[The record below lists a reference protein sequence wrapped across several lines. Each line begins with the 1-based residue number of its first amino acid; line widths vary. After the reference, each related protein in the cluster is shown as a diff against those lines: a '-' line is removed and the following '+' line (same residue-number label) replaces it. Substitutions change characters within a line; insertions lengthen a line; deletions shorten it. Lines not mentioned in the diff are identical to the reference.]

1 MKTTTPKLAAALLL
15 ALALAA
21 CGGRSEAP
29 QGGPA
34 SSRVT
39 DPQRAACVAKSP
51 YLKVGE
57 GLDAPGRLEVP
68 VPAVGTPASCKGN
81 SQFRFGSGRHDITG
95 VVANTSGMG
104 WENPAQV
111 FAGLHTRQY
120 ARAFALES
128 PCNGKRVM
136 VVVADIGIM
145 TGALRSSVLSAIAA
159 DPALASRYSADNLML
174 SATHTHQGPAGYSHH
189 LAHNLLHLG
198 FDPAHLEGVELL
210 PQRLALARRVLPSAL
225 SLHEGDA
232 CAWLRRDGSADVV
245 LQSTV
250 FSSLL
255 DAGFQQR
262 LAQAMWETVRPGGGV
277 LWYDFTVD
285 NPRNRDVRGVPPSR
299 IAALFPQGRLRWQ
312 RLTLAPPLGRV
323 AARWHPAAW
332 TALNTLPWLRTH
344 VLAWVH
350 KA

>member
-1 MKTTTPKLAAALLL
+1 MNLHEPQTGTCP
-15 ALALAA
+15 
-21 CGGRSEAP
+21 GGAGA
-29 QGGPA
+29 QGRPG
-34 SSRVT
+34 
-39 DPQRAACVAKSP
+39 SP
-51 YLKVGE
+51 
-57 GLDAPGRLEVP
+57 LEP
-68 VPAVGTPASCKGN
+68 PS
-81 SQFRFGSGRHDITG
+81 
-95 VVANTSGMG
+95 
-104 WENPAQV
+104 
-111 FAGLHTRQY
+111 
-120 ARAFALES
+120 
-128 PCNGKRVM
+128 
-136 VVVADIGIM
+136 
-145 TGALRSSVLSAIAA
+145 A
-159 DPALASRYSADNLML
+159 DPAPRDDPGAADKPDAVAWRYARRGPADRYSPLQPDVWLTLQERQRAIVRLFVALGWHDL
-174 SATHTHQGPAGYSHH
+174 SRRRLVEVGCGTGG
-189 LAHNLLHLG
+189 NLLEMLRLG

-225 SLHEGDA
+225 ALHEGDA